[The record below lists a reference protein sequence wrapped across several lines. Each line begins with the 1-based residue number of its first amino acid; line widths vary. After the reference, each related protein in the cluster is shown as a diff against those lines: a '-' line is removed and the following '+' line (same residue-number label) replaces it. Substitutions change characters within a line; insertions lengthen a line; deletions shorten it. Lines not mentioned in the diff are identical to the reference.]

1 MALIRKQATNRVLMV
16 RPALFGY
23 NAETATNNSFQK
35 ETGVPE
41 AVAREAKK
49 EFDSYVNLLRD
60 HGVDVWVIQDSK
72 TPHTPDSIFPNN
84 WFSTHITG
92 ELVLYPMYA
101 PNRQQER
108 KLPILATVGEMEGVE
123 RIINLSGYERDN
135 CFLEGTGSMVLDRV
149 NRIAYCCVSERT
161 HMKVLEEF
169 CSELDYR
176 GLMFSTTDA
185 AGAPIY
191 HTNVMMCVATDYAVI
206 CLECIRDEEERRA
219 VEESLTT
226 TGHRIVAITNEQVE
240 HFAGNMLELRSEAGE
255 SLLIMSAEAR
265 RSLTEE
271 QVALIEQ
278 YSTIV
283 APELSVI
290 EKNGGGSARCMLAEI
305 FLPQAE

>member
-16 RPALFGY
+16 RPALFGF

-49 EFDSYVNLLRD
+49 EFDNYVNLLRE

-84 WFSTHITG
+84 WFSTHVTG

-108 KLPILATVGEMEGVE
+108 KLPVLATVGEMEGVD

-149 NRIAYCCVSERT
+149 NRIAYCCSSERT
-161 HMKVLEEF
+161 NPKVLDEF
-169 CSELDYR
+169 CRELDYK
-176 GLMFSTTDA
+176 GLIFTATDA
-185 AGAPIY
+185 NGAPIY
-191 HTNVMMCVATDYAVI
+191 HTNVMMCVASHYAIV
-206 CLECIRDEEERRA
+206 CLECIRDEAERSM
-219 VEESLTT
+219 VMNSLTA
-226 TGHRIVAITNEQVE
+226 TGHCIIAISTEQVE
-240 HFAGNMLELRSEAGE
+240 HFAGNMLEVENE
-255 SLLIMSAEAR
+255 TDQSLLVMSAEAR
-265 RSLTEE
+265 RSLSKE
-271 QVALIEQ
+271 QVAEIEGF
-278 YSTIV
+278 STIV
-283 APELSVI
+283 APELTTI

-305 FLPQAE
+305 FLPQG

>member
-16 RPALFGY
+16 RPALFGF

-49 EFDSYVNLLRD
+49 EFDNYVNLLRE

-84 WFSTHITG
+84 WFSTHVTG

-108 KLPILATVGEMEGVE
+108 KLPVLATVGEMEGVE

-149 NRIAYCCVSERT
+149 NRIAYCCSSERT
-161 HMKVLEEF
+161 NPKVLEEF
-169 CSELDYR
+169 CRELDYK
-176 GLMFSTTDA
+176 GLIFTATDA
-185 AGAPIY
+185 NGAPIY
-191 HTNVMMCVATDYAVI
+191 HTNVMMCVASRYAIV
-206 CLECIRDEEERRA
+206 CLECIRDEAERSM
-219 VEESLTT
+219 VVNSLTA
-226 TGHRIVAITNEQVE
+226 TGHRIIAISTEQVE
-240 HFAGNMLELRSEAGE
+240 HFAGNMLEVESETGQ
-255 SLLIMSAEAR
+255 SLLVMSTEAR

-271 QVALIEQ
+271 QVAEIEGF
-278 YSTIV
+278 STIV
-283 APELSVI
+283 APELTTI

-305 FLPQAE
+305 FLPQG

>member
-16 RPALFGY
+16 RPALFGF

-49 EFDSYVNLLRD
+49 EFDNYVNLLRE

-84 WFSTHITG
+84 WFSTHVTG

-108 KLPILATVGEMEGVE
+108 KLPVLATVGEMEGVE

-149 NRIAYCCVSERT
+149 NRIAYCCSSERT
-161 HMKVLEEF
+161 NPKVLDEF
-169 CSELDYR
+169 CRELDYK
-176 GLMFSTTDA
+176 GLIFTATDA
-185 AGAPIY
+185 NGVPIY
-191 HTNVMMCVATDYAVI
+191 HTNVMMCVASRYAVV
-206 CLECIRDEEERRA
+206 CLECIKDEAERNM
-219 VEESLTT
+219 VVNSLTT
-226 TGHRIVAITNEQVE
+226 SGHRIISISTKQVE
-240 HFAGNMLELRSEAGE
+240 HFAGNMLEVESETGQ
-255 SLLIMSAEAR
+255 SLLVMSAEAR
-265 RSLTEE
+265 RSLTKE
-271 QVALIEQ
+271 QVAEIEEF
-278 YSTIV
+278 STIA
-283 APELSVI
+283 APELTTI

-305 FLPQAE
+305 FLPQG